1 MMVVTDKKAEI
12 AILKTIGATPRMIR
26 QMFVVQGGL
35 IALVGVSVG
44 GALGVLGALNV
55 GWLSGWVDRTFDLNL
70 FANYYVTQLPAQV
83 HELEVVS
90 IMLISALLAVLAT
103 LYPAHKAAKVLPV
116 QGLRS
121 DA

>member
-44 GALGVLGALNV
+44 GALG
-55 GWLSGWVDRTFDLNL
+55 LS
-70 FANYYVTQLPAQV
+70 
-83 HELEVVS
+83 
-90 IMLISALLAVLAT
+90 LI
-103 LYPAHKAAKVLPV
+103 HI
-116 QGLRS
+116 
-121 DA
+121 

>member
-1 MMVVTDKKAEI
+1 MMMVVTDKKAEI

-70 FANYYVTQLPAQV
+70 FANYS
-83 HELEVVS
+83 EN
-90 IMLISALLAVLAT
+90 
-103 LYPAHKAAKVLPV
+103 
-116 QGLRS
+116 
-121 DA
+121 